1 MVHNPIYDGP
11 MYETIQHNLATPI
24 NNSSTTDS
32 SSTNHH
38 CPTSTSRS
46 VEEPEKPLHRYIDQP
61 LQTSPELPNKLDIV
75 SSELCP
81 MSIPQDCC
89 YPSPSVNAPAVIMPN
104 ELGLSKYEEE
114 LDDNSEMLKLSLEN
128 SQSSTVEISS
138 HNEEEEHETSTES
151 RNKIMFAT

>member
-24 NNSSTTDS
+24 NNSSTDS
-32 SSTNHH
+32 PSTNHH
-38 CPTSTSRS
+38 CPTSTSKS

-61 LQTSPELPNKLDIV
+61 LQTCHELPNKLDLV
-75 SSELCP
+75 SGELCP

-89 YPSPSVNAPAVIMPN
+89 YPSPSVNAPTVNMPN

-114 LDDNSEMLKLSLEN
+114 LYDISEMLKLSLEN
-128 SQSSTVEISS
+128 SQSSTDEITP
-138 HNEEEEHETSTES
+138 HDEDEEHETSIES
-151 RNKIMFAT
+151 SNKIMFAT